1 MYGVSDD
8 RCVVLWLF
16 GSNMVGLM
24 LLLLVPWFLSF
35 VAMLGLCCFLRVS
48 VTGWTRP
55 TPLINPHE
63 QQPAI
68 QATKTFKKHFGAG
81 DTISDHDKP
90 TQKAHSLNTAE
101 PSTQANDCRCFRS
114 WVFLGGA
121 RHLELSPCDTRQCA
135 YHMNLS
141 SCNTCNTRFG
151 HNQSHVTTSLSTGR
165 GPVSCVQLSEE
176 GFQVVYPCG
185 LWSWSSRVGYG

>member
-1 MYGVSDD
+1 
-8 RCVVLWLF
+8 
-16 GSNMVGLM
+16 M
-24 LLLLVPWFLSF
+24 LLLFVPWFLTF
-35 VAMLGLCCFLRVS
+35 VAMLGLCCFLRAC

-55 TPLINPHE
+55 TPLMNPHE

-101 PSTQANDCRCFRS
+101 PSTQDNDCRCFRS
-114 WVFLGGA
+114 FVFLGGA
-121 RHLELSPCDTRQCA
+121 RRLELSPCDTRQCA

-165 GPVSCVQLSEE
+165 GPVSCACSCLRRVSRW
-176 GFQVVYPCG
+176 FTPVACG
-185 LWSWSSRVGYG
+185 PGPQVGYVRRGAVADARLGLA